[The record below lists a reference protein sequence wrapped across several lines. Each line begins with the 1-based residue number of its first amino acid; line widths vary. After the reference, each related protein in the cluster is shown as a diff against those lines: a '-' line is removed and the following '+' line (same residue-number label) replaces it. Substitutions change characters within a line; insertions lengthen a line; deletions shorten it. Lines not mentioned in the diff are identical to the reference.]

1 LTDNVAM
8 AAVRDGCLEKLAIL
22 FERYHV
28 QLFNYFLRMTRDR
41 GASEDLVQEV
51 FARIIK
57 YRSSYQ
63 EGREFKVW
71 MYRIAANVHID
82 SLRKTSDTVPLDEV
96 MEETTPGPQVDLVG
110 KIQGDREVALLNR
123 AIGELSVKRKEIL
136 ILSRFH
142 EMKCGEIAELL
153 GCSPGTV
160 RVLLHRTI
168 RELGQIYARLS
179 REAYCRGV

>member
-1 LTDNVAM
+1 MTDNAAM
-8 AAVRDGCLEKLAIL
+8 ASVRDGCLEKLAIL

-28 QLFNYFLRMTRDR
+28 RLFNYFLRMTRDR
-41 GASEDLVQEV
+41 SASEDLVQEV

-82 SLRKTSDTVPLDEV
+82 SLRKTSDTVPLDEE
-96 MEETTPGPQVDLVG
+96 MEERTAGPRRDPVE
-110 KIQGDREVALLNR
+110 KIQEDQEVALLNR
-123 AIGELSVKRKEIL
+123 AIGELSAKRKEIL

-142 EMKCGEIAELL
+142 DMKCNEIADLME
-153 GCSPGTV
+153 CSPGTV

-168 RELGQIYARLS
+168 RELRQIYLRLS